1 MRVRSKRRFVSMFL
15 VAFVAAGG
23 AVAAGGSGAAGA
35 AESDRDLKAAKPE
48 SVGIDAKRLDRLESG
63 MRAFVDD
70 SRLAGV
76 VTLVARHGK
85 TAHLNAAG
93 VKNVATGEPLDTDSI
108 FRIYSMTKP
117 VTGVAMMILHEEG
130 KWRLDDPISKY
141 IPEFADLKVYAGDGS
156 EGEGEELVVEAP
168 ASPMTMRHVMTHAGG
183 LSYGF
188 GPHPVDQRYQAVDIF
203 DLEQPLQVMIDKL
216 GETPLLVHP
225 GTQWIYSIS
234 VDVQGYL
241 VEKLSGQQLADFF
254 RDRIFEPL
262 GMPDTGFYVPE
273 EKIDRLATIHA
284 VDEDGKLQPS
294 PQMFGLLG
302 TDATEPPILPLG
314 GAGLFSTA
322 EDYARFA
329 QMLANDGELN
339 GVRILAPRTVEMM
352 RTSHLS
358 PEAEA
363 TMTPGLGFGM
373 DFAVVLDSAAA
384 GEPSREGS
392 YYWSGAAGTWFWIDP
407 ATDLVFVGMI
417 QHQGEAIGDIQGLS
431 RNLIYQAIV
440 K

>member
-1 MRVRSKRRFVSMFL
+1 MVVSSKLRFVSLVL
-15 VAFVAAGG
+15 VALVAAGG
-23 AVAAGGSGAAGA
+23 AGAAGGAAA
-35 AESDRDLKAAKPE
+35 AEADRDLKAAKPE
-48 SVGIDAKRLDRLESG
+48 SVGIDAKRLDRLEAG
-63 MRAFVDD
+63 MRAFVDEG
-70 SRLAGV
+70 RLAGV
-76 VTLVARHGK
+76 VTLVARNGK
-85 TAHLNAAG
+85 TAHLSASG
-93 VKNVATGEPLDTDSI
+93 VKNVATGDPLETDSI

-117 VTGVAMMILHEEG
+117 ITGVAMMILHEEG
-130 KWRLDDPISKY
+130 KWRLDDPISKF
-141 IPEFADLKVYAGDGS
+141 IPEFADLKVYAGDES
-156 EGEGEELVVEAP
+156 EGEGEELTVEAP

-203 DLEQPLQVMIDKL
+203 ELEQPLQAMIDKL
-216 GETPLLVHP
+216 GEIPLLVHP

-241 VEKLSGQQLADFF
+241 VEKLSGQPLADFF

-262 GMPDTGFYVPE
+262 GMSDTGFYVPE
-273 EKIDRLATIHA
+273 EKIDRLATIHS
-284 VDEDGKLQPS
+284 VDEGGKLQPS

-302 TDATEPPILPLG
+302 TDATAPPILPLG

-329 QMLANDGELN
+329 QMVANDGELN

-363 TMTPGLGFGM
+363 TMIPGLGFGL

-407 ATDLVFVGMI
+407 VTDLVFVGMI
-417 QHQGEAIGDIQGLS
+417 QHQGEVIGEIQGVS